1 MADICIEFI
10 STKTLSRHAD
20 DKLDYILGNIR
31 DDKIV
36 VLEDPLNSREEK
48 DLIRETM
55 KYVDNK
61 FTGIEISTL
70 GGEDGGIRAIL
81 IGMLG
86 GKKPGLT
93 VIGPSKLIRQMK
105 KDPNA
110 IHLFARAR

>member
-1 MADICIEFI
+1 MKDVCIEFI
-10 STKTLSRHAD
+10 SSKTLSRHAS
-20 DKLDYILGNIR
+20 DKLDYIMGNIR

-36 VLEDPLNSREEK
+36 VLESPLNVGEEK
-48 DLIRETM
+48 ELIKETM
-55 KYVDNK
+55 KYVDSK

-70 GGEDGGIRAIL
+70 GGGDNGIRSML